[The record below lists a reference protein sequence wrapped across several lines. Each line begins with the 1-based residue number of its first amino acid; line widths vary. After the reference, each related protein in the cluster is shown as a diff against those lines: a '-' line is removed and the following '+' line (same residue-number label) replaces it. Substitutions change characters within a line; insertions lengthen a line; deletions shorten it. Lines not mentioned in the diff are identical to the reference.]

1 MTNKEI
7 FESAMLGERY
17 ERITHSSG
25 LTIIVFPKKLT
36 TAYAIMGVNCGSIN
50 TVARAAD
57 ASKTVFPEGVA
68 HFIEHKL
75 FTCEDG
81 CDAFEHFSD
90 YGADAN
96 AYTSF
101 NRTAYLFSCTENFD
115 QSLGELIDFV
125 THPYF
130 TSESVESEKP
140 IIAEEIKMYD
150 DSPSE
155 ACLYGMLEGMYS
167 LCKVKNNIC
176 GSAESISEI
185 TSETL
190 YSFYESFYKLSNMYL
205 IVCGNV
211 SAEQILAVVDSHIT
225 AEPRGVFEEYDDII
239 DEPRT
244 VANEYTEKKMQV
256 SKPIFS
262 IGFKDSNIPL
272 NAYERYRRDA
282 GMAILNEMIFSRA
295 TSIYSYLYENGI
307 ISSPNLDYGYTI
319 SKSFAYNFISG
330 EASDPEA
337 ILKAI
342 KEYLGQACLTEE
354 DFKRGKR
361 VMYAEFVKSFDS
373 SESIANTLLS
383 FVGDGAELFEYGR
396 ILEDIGFNE
405 TKALFEELKAMP
417 TAMCAVV
424 PI

>member
-1 MTNKEI
+1 MNKSV

-17 ERITHSSG
+17 ERITHRSG
-25 LTIIVFPKKLT
+25 LTVIVFPKKLT
-36 TAYAIMGVNCGSIN
+36 TAYAIMGICCGSVN
-50 TVARAAD
+50 TAAKAAD
-57 ASKTVFPEGVA
+57 GSKMIFPEGVA
-68 HFIEHKL
+68 HFLEHKL

-81 CDAFEHFSD
+81 SDAFEHFSD

-101 NRTAYLFSCTENFD
+101 NRTAYLFSCTENFG

-130 TSESVESEKP
+130 TPESVESEKP
-140 IIAEEIKMYD
+140 IITEEIKMYD

-155 ACLYGMLEGMYS
+155 ACFYGMLEGMYVHN
-167 LCKVKNNIC
+167 KVKNNIC
-176 GSAESISEI
+176 GSSESIAKI
-185 TSETL
+185 TPDIL
-190 YSFYESFYKLSNMYL
+190 HSFYDRFYKLSNMYL

-211 SAEQILAVVDSHIT
+211 SADQVLAVADAHLPS
-225 AEPRGVFEEYDDII
+225 EPCGAFEEYVDVL
-239 DEPRT
+239 DEPTT
-244 VANEYTEKKMQV
+244 VALEYTEKKMQV

-272 NAYERYRRDA
+272 SVYERYRKDA

-295 TSIYSYLYENGI
+295 TKIYSYLYENGI

-319 SKSFAYNFISG
+319 SRSFAYNFISG

-337 ILKAI
+337 VLKVI
-342 KEYLGQACLTEE
+342 KEYLEQAHLFEE

-383 FVGDGAELFEYGR
+383 FVGDGAELFEYGK
-396 ILEDIGFNE
+396 ILESISFE
-405 TKALFEELKAMP
+405 EIKALLDELRSMP
-417 TAMCAVV
+417 TTLCAVV
-424 PI
+424 PC